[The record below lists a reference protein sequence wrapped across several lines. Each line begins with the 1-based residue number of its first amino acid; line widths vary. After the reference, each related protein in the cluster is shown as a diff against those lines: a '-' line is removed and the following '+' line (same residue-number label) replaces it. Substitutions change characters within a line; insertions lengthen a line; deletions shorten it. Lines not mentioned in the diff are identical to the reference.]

1 MDLPASDG
9 APERLHFDGFLLRL
23 FLPCND
29 AAMTVAERINL
40 LASRSFMIQGC
51 TLALSPVARANGAGV
66 VPLLILILAFGRGA
80 SDRPSV

>member
-1 MDLPASDG
+1 MARRSVCTSTAFCCARSG
-9 APERLHFDGFLLRL
+9 
-23 FLPCND
+23 ND